1 MTIAAIVPAAGSG
14 ERLGASIPKA
24 LVQVASHSL
33 ICRAV
38 ETVAEHA
45 QIIVVTAPRGYEKP
59 ISVAVEKWSEKT
71 TVITGGST
79 RRESVALA
87 LATLPDDVTY
97 VLVHDAA
104 RCFTPNSVFL
114 EVIHALHL
122 GSEAVVPLLTMVDT
136 IKRIDQNRFVV
147 HTEDRETLG
156 RVQTPQGFTLKVL
169 KAAHERESTIEA
181 TDDSMMVEALG
192 IPVLTVMGHDLSR
205 KITTPSDIEW
215 AEALVAGRAT

>member
-45 QIIVVTAPRGYEKP
+45 QFIVVTAPRGYEKP

-79 RRESVALA
+79 RKESVALA
-87 LATLPDDVTY
+87 LAILPDDVTY

-104 RCFTPNSVFL
+104 RCFTPGAVFL
-114 EVIHALHL
+114 EVVHALKM
-122 GSEAVVPLLTMVDT
+122 GNDAVVPLLGMVDT
-136 IKRIDQNRFVV
+136 IKRIDANNVIVR
-147 HTEDRETLG
+147 TEDRETLG
-156 RVQTPQGFTLKVL
+156 QVQTPQGFALKVL
-169 KAAHERESTIEA
+169 KEAHERHSSIEA
-181 TDDSMMVEALG
+181 TDDAMMVEAMGL
-192 IPVLTVMGHDLSR
+192 PVLTVMGHDLSR

-215 AEALVAGRAT
+215 AEALVARRAK